1 MLFTRSKMIKIQD
14 RKKKKKKFGHPTSI
28 FFCIFQDV
36 VVLVEMMKVIRK
48 KLMIFVKKKITI
60 RNIEFSLVLLK
71 SWLNFL
77 NDFWLLI
84 E

>member
-14 RKKKKKKFGHPTSI
+14 RKKKRKNSDI
-28 FFCIFQDV
+28 QRAFFCIFQDV

-48 KLMIFVKKKITI
+48 KLMNFVKKKRTS
-60 RNIEFSLVLLK
+60 RNIEYSLELLK

>member
-14 RKKKKKKFGHPTSI
+14 RKKKKKNSDI
-28 FFCIFQDV
+28 QRAFFCIFQDV

>member
-1 MLFTRSKMIKIQD
+1 
-14 RKKKKKKFGHPTSI
+14 
-28 FFCIFQDV
+28 
-36 VVLVEMMKVIRK
+36 MKVIRK

>member
-1 MLFTRSKMIKIQD
+1 
-14 RKKKKKKFGHPTSI
+14 
-28 FFCIFQDV
+28 
-36 VVLVEMMKVIRK
+36 MKVIRK
-48 KLMIFVKKKITI
+48 KLMNFVKKKRTS
-60 RNIEFSLVLLK
+60 RNIEYSLELLK

>member
-1 MLFTRSKMIKIQD
+1 
-14 RKKKKKKFGHPTSI
+14 
-28 FFCIFQDV
+28 
-36 VVLVEMMKVIRK
+36 MKVIRK
-48 KLMIFVKKKITI
+48 KLMIFVKKKKITI

>member
-1 MLFTRSKMIKIQD
+1 
-14 RKKKKKKFGHPTSI
+14 
-28 FFCIFQDV
+28 
-36 VVLVEMMKVIRK
+36 MKVIRK
-48 KLMIFVKKKITI
+48 KLVIFVKKITI